1 MKNKILY
8 IIISLLCISSC
19 GDINYYSYI
28 RGAIYTYYYMYQ
40 DGPPDQVYVSFIN
53 IHSPVIGKIGYDYY
67 IFPDSTI
74 KEYRGIDSLFICR
87 QDVLQYEYSYGG
99 FQYDCN
105 YKLYNMS
112 YNSILYDYLEGVIQ
126 VVDTVYNMPIYKFT
140 IEPEKFILSLQR
152 QGIDTCDMD
161 DVFIYAFPKN
171 YIPTVCV
178 CFSKEKT
185 AILEDYNPISY
196 NR

>member
-161 DVFIYAFPKN
+161 DVFIYAFPKK

>member
-1 MKNKILY
+1 
-8 IIISLLCISSC
+8 
-19 GDINYYSYI
+19 
-28 RGAIYTYYYMYQ
+28 MYQ

-53 IHSPVIGKIGYDYY
+53 IHSPVIGKIGYNYY

-99 FQYDCN
+99 FWSDCN
-105 YKLYNMS
+105 YKLYNNLY
-112 YNSILYDYLEGVIQ
+112 YNSILDDYFERVIQ

-161 DVFIYAFPKN
+161 DVFIYAFPKK
-171 YIPTVCV
+171 YIPTVLV
-178 CFSKEKT
+178 CFSREEKT
-185 AILEDYNPISY
+185 AILEDYNYITD
-196 NR
+196 NKE